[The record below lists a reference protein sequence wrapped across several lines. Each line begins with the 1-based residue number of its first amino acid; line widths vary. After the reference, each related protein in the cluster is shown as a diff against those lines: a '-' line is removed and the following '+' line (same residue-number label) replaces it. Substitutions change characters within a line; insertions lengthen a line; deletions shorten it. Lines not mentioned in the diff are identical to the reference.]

1 MFDRLKRKEELD
13 SINAKIKKLENKI
26 SALELII
33 KKLKKFDK
41 DISQ

>member
-33 KKLKKFDK
+33 KKLKKSDK